1 MNRTMLYGML
11 VLFLLFM
18 ITANP
23 ARTGEDGRSFI
34 DWLSSG
40 WDDTREFVDSL
51 VGDAESDR
59 NELGEVPIPTLG
71 PEEPSVDQGTDPA
84 PQQPASG

>member
-1 MNRTMLYGML
+1 MLYGML

-23 ARTGEDGRSFI
+23 GQAGEDGRSFI
-34 DWLSSG
+34 GWLSTG

-51 VGDAESDR
+51 VGDEDSDR

-71 PEEPSVDQGTDPA
+71 PEEPSVEEPDESE